1 MEVVMVAVVTVVEDM
16 GEFFSNT
23 CLLCCVV
30 CCVSVRIDAQ

>member
-23 CLLCCVV
+23 CLCFDLLCGML
-30 CCVSVRIDAQ
+30 CVSAH